1 MTDNK
6 QSMAGLTSAE
16 AKRLQQQYGRNETTP
31 QEKEGFFKKVLHNI
45 CEPMFLLLIVAA
57 IIYFI
62 LGEARDGAIML
73 IFVIGI
79 ISIDVIQEWKTDK
92 TLNALK
98 ELSAPHIT
106 VIRDGKETAISST
119 DLVPGDL
126 MLIYEGIKI
135 PADGMVVKCSDLRVE
150 ESSLTGEA
158 EGVWKVAGRNTEGV
172 WTVTGRDEEGLNEY
186 WRKDYCYAGTLVTQ
200 GTGTILVD
208 KIGASTQYGKIGTNV
223 AAAPDGPTPLQ
234 KQTGRLVKTCAGIAG
249 VLFALVGVA
258 TYINIPDQTFNDRL
272 IESIL
277 AGITLAMAMI
287 PEEFPVILTV
297 FLSMGAWRLAK
308 KQSLVRKLPS
318 VETLGSVSV
327 LCVDKTGTITMN
339 RMTVQEIWTP
349 DSDEHTLLETM
360 GLGCE
365 TEAYDPMEKAM
376 LAHCENHG
384 ISRDY
389 LFNGELIREYPFTN
403 ELKMMGHVWRRNGR
417 IVLAAKGSPEQILSI
432 CKLTEIDREITGDK
446 ITQMS
451 KEGLRVIAVAI
462 STPAS
467 EKEIPSSLPEC
478 KLKLCGLIGLADPP
492 RESIKS
498 DIEICRRAGI
508 RVVMITGDNGITAS
522 SIAKKIGMAHSGNI
536 ITGDM
541 LNEMTDN
548 ELREAVKE
556 VSIFSRVI
564 PEHKMR
570 IVKAFKENGEIVAMT
585 GDGVNDAP
593 ALKYADIGIAMGKRG
608 SEVSREA
615 ADLVLMDDNFTTIIE
630 TVKDGRRI
638 YDNIRKAVGYVF
650 TIHIPIAL
658 ASLLA
663 PFLGVA
669 PAALM
674 LLPLHI
680 VLLELIIDPTC
691 SIVLER
697 QPAESGIMC
706 RRPRDPKDKLLNMGV
721 LLKSIIQG
729 LVIFAASFGTYYAVL
744 SVNSSDASI
753 SRAMGLTVI
762 ILSNLFLVQ
771 VNCSEHDFIV
781 QTVVPLLKDWIMWAV
796 NIGTLL
802 MLVIILY
809 TPLAGYLKLAPLS
822 AGQFFTSAAI
832 AAAAGLWYEMV
843 KLIKWIRKGEIMEKV
858 IYSITMHRSR
868 ETLIRR
874 YGNDFWNSFKKRSK
888 DELLVILQH
897 TPDIGKSIFS
907 FNYKFGPAYIAWY
920 KTFLELEVRQQE
932 AWENIWVMNEKLV
945 TVIPKFLMHF
955 TGKTY
960 INSFRKKA
968 AEHVERQ
975 FKNEL
980 HPYDWRVSFREISNN
995 SFELDITECGVKKLA
1010 HNFDAEGLLPG
1021 ICRMDYLFSH
1031 LMGNG
1036 FVRTKTLGD
1045 GDDCCNCHYQIVGS
1059 CEWSPEKGFQERR

>member
-6 QSMAGLTSAE
+6 QIIAGLTSAE
-16 AKRLQQQYGRNETTP
+16 AKRLQQQYGINEITP
-31 QEKEGFFKKVLHNI
+31 QEKEGFFQKILHII

-79 ISIDVIQEWKTDK
+79 ISIDVIQEWKTDR
-92 TLNALK
+92 TLDALK
-98 ELSAPHIT
+98 DLSAPHIT
-106 VIRDGKETAISST
+106 VIRDGKETVIVST

-126 MLIYEGIKI
+126 MLIHEGVKI
-135 PADGMVVKCSDLRVE
+135 PADGVVVKCNDLCVE

-172 WTVTGRDEEGLNEY
+172 WKVDSEVAEGLNEY

-208 KIGASTQYGKIGTNV
+208 KIGTSTEYGKIGINV

-249 VLFALVGVA
+249 ALFAMVGVG
-258 TYINIPDQTFNDRL
+258 TYINIPDHTIGERL

-339 RMTVQEIWTP
+339 RMTVQETWTP
-349 DSDEHTLLETM
+349 GSDEHTLIETM

-365 TEAYDPMEKAM
+365 TDAYDPMEKAM
-376 LAHCENHG
+376 LAHCDRHG
-384 ISRDY
+384 ISREY

-403 ELKMMGHVWRRNGR
+403 ALKMMGHVWRRKGR

-432 CKLTEIDREITGDK
+432 CNLTKIDMEIAENK
-446 ITQMS
+446 VTQMS
-451 KEGLRVIAVAI
+451 KEGLRVIAVAV

-467 EKEIPSSLPEC
+467 EEKIPSSLIEC
-478 KLKLCGLIGLADPP
+478 RLKLCGLIGLADPP

-522 SIAKKIGMAHSGNI
+522 SIAKKIGMEHSGNI

-548 ELREAVKE
+548 ELREAVKG

-570 IVKAFKENGEIVAMT
+570 IVKAFKENGEMVAMT

-650 TIHIPIAL
+650 TIHIPIAF

-669 PAALM
+669 PTALM

-697 QPAESGIMC
+697 QPAESDIMS
-706 RRPRDPKDKLLNMGV
+706 RRPRDPKDKLLNMRA
-721 LLKSIIQG
+721 LLKSVIQG
-729 LVIFAASFGTYYAVL
+729 LVIFAASFGTYYTVL
-744 SVNSSDASI
+744 SGNSSDASVA
-753 SRAMGLTVI
+753 RAMGLTVI

-771 VNCSEHDFIV
+771 VNCSERDFIV
-781 QTVVPLLKDWIMWAV
+781 QSIVHLLKDRVVWAV

-802 MLVIILY
+802 MLASILY
-809 TPLAGYLKLAPLS
+809 TPLSGYLKLAPLT
-822 AGQFFTSAAI
+822 AGQLSTSAAV
-832 AAAAGLWYEMV
+832 AAAAVLWYEVV
-843 KLIKWIRKGEIMEKV
+843 KLIKCILKGRIMEKI
-858 IYSITMHRSR
+858 IYSIAMLRSKK
-868 ETLIRR
+868 TLIRR
-874 YGNDFWNSFKKRSK
+874 CGKDFWNSFKKRSNEK
-888 DELLVILQH
+888 LLVILAH

-920 KTFLELEVRQQE
+920 KTFMELGLRQQE

-960 INSFRKKA
+960 INGFREKA

-975 FKNEL
+975 FRNEL
-980 HPYDWRVSFREISNN
+980 HPYDWRVSYREISNN
-995 SFELDITECGVKKLA
+995 SFELDITECGIKKLA

-1036 FVRTKTLGD
+1036 FKRTKTLGD
-1045 GDDCCNCHYQIVGS
+1045 GDDCCNCCYQIVGT